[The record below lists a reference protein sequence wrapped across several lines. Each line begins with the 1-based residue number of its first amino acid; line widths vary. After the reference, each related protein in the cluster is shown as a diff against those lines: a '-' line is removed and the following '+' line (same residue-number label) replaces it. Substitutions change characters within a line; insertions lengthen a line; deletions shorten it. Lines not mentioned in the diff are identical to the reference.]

1 MAKTRRENRA
11 PADLDVLSS
20 FHPAV
25 GQWFRGALGAPT
37 PVQALAWPHIQR
49 GESTLLLSPTGSG
62 KTLAAFLAAVDRLGK
77 TPRAAD
83 EPPRTR
89 VLYVSP
95 LKALAVDVEKNL
107 RAPLVGIAE
116 VAHGGDS
123 PFRRLSA
130 QVRTGDTPALERAQM
145 QRTPPDIL
153 ITTPESLYLMLT
165 SKQRALL
172 AHVEVVII
180 DEIHQLV
187 ASKRGV
193 HLFLSLERLSALMP
207 EREVQRIGLSATQ
220 RPLDEIARLLG
231 GFSRPGVQRPVA
243 VVDASSKKA
252 LSITVEEVAPLPAE
266 NPAAADGAQD
276 DLPLGG
282 APEGDSRSIW
292 PAVHARLVER
302 VRAARS
308 TMIFTNSRR
317 LAERLASALNETAGE
332 EIALAHHGSVAK
344 DVRRAIEDR
353 LKAGNLPAIVAT
365 SSLELGID
373 MGAVDQVIQVEAPP
387 SVASGIQRIG
397 RASHHVGGVPSG
409 ILVPKHKH
417 DLLACAAAAAG
428 IEAGDVETTRYPKN
442 PLDVLAQQIVA
453 IVAVGLQERAPEKRR
468 GKKGKLARNARVDI
482 EPPQVVDV
490 EELWALVRRAAPFAD
505 LPRQSFDGLLDMLS
519 GLYPSDEFYD
529 LRPRI
534 TWDRTRNTL
543 SPRAGAQR
551 LAIMNAGT
559 IPDRGLYGVFLSD
572 DSGSDGE
579 VARGGSKQRPAR
591 RVGELDEEMVFELRE
606 GEVFLLG
613 ASSWRADRITR
624 DRVLVTPAA
633 GMPGKMPFWH
643 GDRAGRTAAF
653 GERIG
658 ALTRRIAE
666 SATKASQ
673 SFLRAEHHL
682 DARAADTLTTY
693 VHDQKR
699 ATGAVPSDRTIIVE
713 SVPDELGDLRI
724 CILSPWGSRVHAPWA
739 MAALARLRETRA
751 GDIEAVW
758 SDDGIIFRVPGG
770 EAPPDTELLFP
781 RPDEIEE
788 IVTRELAQS
797 SLFAARFRESAA
809 RALLLPRQTV
819 GKRTPL
825 WAQRKRAADLLAV
838 AMQYPSFPIVL
849 ETYREV
855 LSDAFD
861 LPALTAVL
869 TAVQSRKIKV
879 TAKDSDVASPFAASL
894 LFGFVGN
901 FIYDEDAPAAE
912 RRAHALTIDHAQ
924 LRELLG
930 ESELRK
936 LLDPE
941 AVKDHERMLQRRE
954 YPLRHGDALC
964 DLLRWLGDQPRDD
977 LLARAE
983 DRTSLEK
990 ALSAL
995 IAAQRVLL
1003 VRVGGKD
1010 RLIAVEDAGRYRD
1023 ALGVVLP
1030 RGLPDAFTEKT
1041 KEALISLVQRHA
1053 RTHGPFIAR
1062 DIAARFGIGVAS
1074 VEVAL
1079 AELCRR
1085 GQVVTGT
1092 FLADARDKDTEYVS
1106 QDVLTAVKQK
1116 TLAKLRKAIE
1126 PVDGA
1131 TFARFLCE
1139 WQGLSGGQHQGRGN
1153 EALIKVLS
1161 QLEGCPMPVSVL
1173 EREVLPARVQGYQP
1187 AMLDQLLASGEI
1199 VWAGIEPIGQ
1209 KDGRVALYF
1218 AEREPLLSRD
1228 VPVDAPSGPL
1238 HLRLRELFERRGAVF
1253 FGEIARTLGGYPDEA
1268 LDALWDLVWSGE
1280 VTNDSFE
1287 PLRFLSSSAVGD
1299 RESRRSRPHHP
1310 VFRAPRGGEGR
1321 WSLRR
1326 SRWPAQP
1333 TDTER
1338 ASAIARS
1345 LLERYGVVLR
1355 EAPAAEGLVGG
1366 FANVYDVYRAM
1377 EDQARVR
1384 RGYFVA
1390 GRGATQFALP
1400 GAEERL
1406 RARGRGLLASDEE
1419 AGVGG
1424 KGRVLAATDPANPYG
1439 ALLPWPGPAG
1449 KSGQRTPGA
1458 RVLLW
1463 DGELYGWLGRGGKNL
1478 ITFFGADDLD
1488 FATKAQSLADVLVA
1502 YAQKRARSAILVTID
1517 GAPAPESPLAKA
1529 LASRGFV
1536 SRQGQLVR
1544 IPRLANVNDAPSS
1557 IVSTLRQEIAG
1568 GSSSPSR

>member
-1 MAKTRRENRA
+1 MARKQKNPEA
-11 PADLDVLSS
+11 PKEGDPLAG

-25 GQWFRGALGAPT
+25 GRWFRAALGSPT
-37 PVQALAWPHIQR
+37 DVQAMAWPHIQN

-77 TPRAAD
+77 EPASPRDATGYQA
-83 EPPRTR
+83 RTR

-116 VAHGGDS
+116 AARS
-123 PFRRLSA
+123 TNQPFRTLTA

-165 SKQRALL
+165 SQQRALL

-180 DEIHQLV
+180 DEIHQMV
-187 ASKRGV
+187 SSKRGV
-193 HLFLSLERLSALMP
+193 HLFLSLERLQALAP
-207 EREVQRIGLSATQ
+207 DRVLQRIGLSATQ

-231 GFSRPGVQRPVA
+231 GFSRPGVLRPVSI
-243 VVDASSKKA
+243 VDASKKKA
-252 LSITVEEVAPLPAE
+252 LSITVEEVAPLPQEHSQASG
-266 NPAAADGAQD
+266 AGDGLALGDADE
-276 DLPLGG
+276 
-282 APEGDSRSIW
+282 PEDDSRSIW
-292 PAVHARLVER
+292 PAVHVRLVER
-302 VRAARS
+302 IRAARS

-317 LAERLASALNETAGE
+317 LSERLASALNETAGE
-332 EIALAHHGSVAK
+332 ELALAHHGSVAK
-344 DVRRAIEDR
+344 DVRRAIEER

-409 ILVPKHKH
+409 IIVPKHKH

-428 IEAGDVETTRYPKN
+428 IEAGDVESTRYPKN

-453 IVAVGLQERAPEKRR
+453 IVAVGLSPPSPKAARK
-468 GKKGKLARNARVDI
+468 GKKRALPREQGHT
-482 EPPQVVDV
+482 VDV
-490 EELWALVRRAAPFAD
+490 EEVWGLVRHAAPFAD
-505 LPRQSFDGLLDMLS
+505 LPRQAFDGLLDMLS
-519 GLYPSDEFYD
+519 GHYPSDEFYD

-534 TWDRTRNTL
+534 NWDRTRGTL
-543 SPRAGAQR
+543 SPRAGTQR
-551 LAIMNAGT
+551 LAILNAGT

-572 DSGSDGE
+572 DASTDGQVATGS
-579 VARGGSKQRPAR
+579 SKQKPAR

-653 GERIG
+653 GERVG
-658 ALTRRIAE
+658 RLTRRITEGTAKV
-666 SATKASQ
+666 SR
-673 SFLRAEHHL
+673 SFLSLEHHL
-682 DARAADTLTTY
+682 DARAADTLTAY
-693 VHDQKR
+693 VLDQKR
-699 ATGAVPSDRTIIVE
+699 ATGAVPSDKTIVVE
-713 SVPDELGDLRI
+713 RVPDELGDLRI
-724 CILSPWGSRVHAPWA
+724 CVLSPWGSRVHAPWA
-739 MAALARLRETRA
+739 MAALARLREARA

-758 SDDGIIFRVPGG
+758 SDDGIVFRVPGG
-770 EAPPDTELLFP
+770 ETPPDTQLLFP
-781 RPDEIEE
+781 SPDEIEE

-855 LSDAFD
+855 LKDAFD
-861 LPALTAVL
+861 LPALTEL
-869 TAVQSRKIKV
+869 LSLVQSRKIKV
-879 TAKDSDVASPFAASL
+879 SVVDSDAASPFAASL

-901 FIYDEDAPAAE
+901 FIYDEDAPVAE

-930 ESELRK
+930 ETELRK
-936 LLDPE
+936 LLDPD
-941 AVKDHERMLQRRE
+941 AVADHERMLQRRE
-954 YPLRHGDALC
+954 WPLKHGDAVC
-964 DLLRWLGDQPRDD
+964 DLLRWLGDTTRAD
-977 LLARAE
+977 LLSRAE
-983 DRTSLEK
+983 DKK
-990 ALSAL
+990 ALAHD
-995 IAAQRVLL
+995 IAELERSQRIVT
-1003 VRVGGKD
+1003 VRVAGEE

-1030 RGLPDAFTEKT
+1030 RGLPAVFTEKT
-1041 KEALISLVQRHA
+1041 TDALLSLVLRHA
-1053 RTHGPFIAR
+1053 RTHGPFVAS
-1062 DIAARFGIGVAS
+1062 DLAARFGLGLGS
-1074 VEVAL
+1074 VEAAL
-1079 AELCRR
+1079 SEQVRR
-1085 GQVVTGT
+1085 GQLVTGS
-1092 FLADARDKDTEYVS
+1092 FLSASRDGATEYVGHE
-1106 QDVLTAVKQK
+1106 VLLAIKQK

-1126 PVDGA
+1126 PVDAA
-1131 TFARFLCE
+1131 TFTRFLCE
-1139 WQGLSGGQHQGRGN
+1139 WQGAASSHPRSRDAS
-1153 EALIKVLS
+1153 ALHKALA
-1161 QLEGCPMPVSVL
+1161 QLEGCPIPVSVL
-1173 EREVLPARVQGYQP
+1173 EKEVLPARVPGYQP
-1187 AMLDQLLASGEI
+1187 AMLDQLLASGEV

-1218 AEREPLLSRD
+1218 ADKEPLLSRD
-1228 VPVDAPSGPL
+1228 VSPEAPSGPL
-1238 HLRLRELFERRGAVF
+1238 HVRLREVFERRGAVF
-1253 FGEIARTLGGYPDEA
+1253 FTEIVRTLGGYPEEI

-1287 PLRFLSSSAVGD
+1287 PLRVLSAPKDD
-1299 RESRRSRPHHP
+1299 RRPRPGHSMH
-1310 VFRAPRGGEGR
+1310 RAPRGGEGR

-1326 SRWPAQP
+1326 SRWMEHP
-1333 TDTER
+1333 TDTAR

-1345 LLERYGVVLR
+1345 FLERYGVVLR
-1355 EAPAAEGLVGG
+1355 EAPAAEGLLGG
-1366 FANVYDVYRAM
+1366 FANVYEVYRAM

-1406 RARGRGLLASDEE
+1406 RARGKGMLGMDDERADKALVLAS
-1419 AGVGG
+1419 
-1424 KGRVLAATDPANPYG
+1424 TDPANPYG

-1449 KSGQRTPGA
+1449 RAGQRSPGT

-1463 DGELYGWLGRGGKNL
+1463 DGELVGWLGRGGKNL
-1478 ITFFGADDLD
+1478 VTFFAADDPD
-1488 FATKAQSLADVLVA
+1488 FNRKAEATADILIGIARLKVA
-1502 YAQKRARSAILVTID
+1502 STILVSID
-1517 GAPAPESPLAKA
+1517 GAPAPESPLARG
-1529 LASRGFV
+1529 LQGRGFV

-1544 IPRLANVNDAPSS
+1544 MFRHESPPS
-1557 IVSTLRQEIAG
+1557 VR
-1568 GSSSPSR
+1568 